1 MDHHDHEH
9 ELEHAVVA
17 TVPGEGGLLC
27 VRQSAPDGASVTVY
41 LHGATLTSYRTAGG
55 QEVLFVSSTAI
66 YDGVKPI
73 RGGVPIA
80 FPQFAAQG
88 PLAMH
93 GFARTSEWTPVR
105 SEAGVVELELK
116 DSEARR
122 ALWPHPFR
130 LRYRITFDSA
140 HIELRLVVLNP
151 ADAPAPFAFE
161 ALLHGYF
168 ALSYGDDSGG
178 AERARILGLEG
189 VTYID
194 KPLGGVRAV
203 QPPGPLRLDTE
214 VDRIYCNT
222 PAEVRVEGIVPPP
235 ELSGKA
241 YRALT
246 VKRAGAVR
254 DVSPRGRLTN
264 VVLHAPLDVVVWN
277 PGPVRGA
284 AIADLGPGNW
294 KHYVCIEPGRVS
306 PDTAAFPAHAALAPG
321 HEWTLTQTVALELDA

>member
-1 MDHHDHEH
+1 MDRHDHEH
-9 ELEHAVVA
+9 EHEHAVVA
-17 TVPGEGGLLC
+17 TAPGEGGLPC
-27 VRQSAPDGASVTVY
+27 VRQSAADGSSIVIY

-55 QEVLFVSSTAI
+55 QEVLFVSSMAI

-88 PLAMH
+88 PLPMH

-116 DSEARR
+116 DSEATRV
-122 ALWPHPFR
+122 LWPHPFR